1 MNSPQVPAARHTL
14 DILRLLSTIDVPISA
29 ARIHRELG
37 IPRSTTYHLLAEMV
51 EAGFVVHLAGER
63 TYGLGLAAYSMASA
77 YTTQQPLV
85 RLSQKYLEKI
95 ASFAGGSGHLSRLS
109 ATEIVYLQETR
120 AARAVSLISQVGVRL
135 PAVGT
140 ASGRAMLAHLPET
153 EYRAVY
159 SASDATEGWG
169 GFQKHLADVRQCGFD
184 VEVEE
189 VSRGQAS
196 VAVAVLDHLQRP
208 AAALAVTYP
217 VNSLSEEQFS
227 ELCHLLQ
234 GSAREISAR
243 MYGNHSR

>member
-85 RLSQKYLEKI
+85 RLSHKHLEKI

-169 GFQKHLADVRQCGFD
+169 GFQKHLADVRQRGFD
-184 VEVEE
+184 VEVQE

-217 VNSLSEEQFS
+217 VNSLSDEQFS
-227 ELCHLLQ
+227 EECHLSQ
-234 GSAREISAR
+234 ERARVISAR
-243 MYGNHSR
+243 MYGNRTR

>member
-169 GFQKHLADVRQCGFD
+169 GFQKHLADVRQRGFD
-184 VEVEE
+184 VEVQE

-217 VNSLSEEQFS
+217 VNSLSDEQFS
-227 ELCHLLQ
+227 EVCRLLQ
-234 GSAREISAR
+234 ESAREISAR
-243 MYGNHSR
+243 MYGNRTR

>member
-37 IPRSTTYHLLAEMV
+37 IPRSTTYHLLSEMV

-63 TYGLGLAAYSMASA
+63 TYGLGLAAYSMANA

-85 RLSQKYLEKI
+85 RLCQKYLEKL

-120 AARAVSLISQVGVRL
+120 APRAVSLISQVGVRL

-159 SASDATEGWG
+159 SASDPAEGWG
-169 GFQKHLADVRQCGFD
+169 AFQKHLADVRERGFD
-184 VEVEE
+184 VEVQE

-196 VAVAVLDHLQRP
+196 VAVPVLDHLQRP

-217 VNSLSEEQFS
+217 VDSLRDGQSAQLREQ
-227 ELCHLLQ
+227 LRTAAL
-234 GSAREISAR
+234 EISAR
-243 MYGNHSR
+243 MYGNRGD

>member
-1 MNSPQVPAARHTL
+1 
-14 DILRLLSTIDVPISA
+14 
-29 ARIHRELG
+29 
-37 IPRSTTYHLLAEMV
+37 
-51 EAGFVVHLAGER
+51 
-63 TYGLGLAAYSMASA
+63 
-77 YTTQQPLV
+77 
-85 RLSQKYLEKI
+85 
-95 ASFAGGSGHLSRLS
+95 
-109 ATEIVYLQETR
+109 
-120 AARAVSLISQVGVRL
+120 
-135 PAVGT
+135 
-140 ASGRAMLAHLPET
+140 MLAHLPET

-169 GFQKHLADVRQCGFD
+169 GFQKHLADVRQRGFD

>member
-63 TYGLGLAAYSMASA
+63 TYGLGLAAYSMANA

-217 VNSLSEEQFS
+217 VNSLSEEQFF

-243 MYGNHSR
+243 MYGNRTR